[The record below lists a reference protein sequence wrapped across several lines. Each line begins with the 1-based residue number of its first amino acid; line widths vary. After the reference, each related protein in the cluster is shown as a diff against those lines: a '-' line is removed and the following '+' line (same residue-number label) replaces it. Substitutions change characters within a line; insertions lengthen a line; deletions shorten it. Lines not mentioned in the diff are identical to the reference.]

1 MKQMYW
7 LKAILKSG
15 GSKTHYCFT
24 DKYDDV
30 LKFAH
35 RILEEDSEVDY
46 CIPVHVTLE
55 ELDVEIRR
63 RK

>member
-1 MKQMYW
+1 MYW

-15 GSKTHYCFT
+15 GSKMHYCFT
-24 DKYDDV
+24 DKYEEL

-35 RILEEDSEVDY
+35 RILDEDQEVEY
-46 CIPVHVTLE
+46 CKPVHVKLK

-63 RK
+63 QK

>member
-1 MKQMYW
+1 MYW

-24 DKYDDV
+24 DKYDEV

-35 RILEEDSEVDY
+35 SILEQDQEVEY
-46 CIPVHVTLE
+46 CVPVHVKLK

-63 RK
+63 QK